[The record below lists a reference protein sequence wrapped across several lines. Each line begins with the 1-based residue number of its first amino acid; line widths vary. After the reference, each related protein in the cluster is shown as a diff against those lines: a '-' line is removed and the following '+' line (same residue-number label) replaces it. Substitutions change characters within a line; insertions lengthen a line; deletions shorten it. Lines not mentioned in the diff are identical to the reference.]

1 VRRADPIVIRIKTP
15 RKSRSIP
22 KRLAQLVA
30 KGEKIAKVRRGR
42 LVKRPRE
49 LTSTP
54 KLAAISDKTVE
65 RVVNGA
71 RKTTPSKRIPG
82 MRKREWFCFIMC
94 LLVKMNSIRI
104 IIAQELGGGK
114 RNYRGTK
121 PVK

>member
-1 VRRADPIVIRIKTP
+1 MLGGVDS
-15 RKSRSIP
+15 SRG
-22 KRLAQLVA
+22 Q
-30 KGEKIAKVRRGR
+30 EK
-42 LVKRPRE
+42 

-82 MRKREWFCFIMC
+82 MRKREWFCFIMR

-121 PVK
+121 ARENSLFRLQI